1 MMPIS
6 SSQKNAV
13 GFSLLEVLIALVVG
27 LILMSGVIQLLI
39 NSNNAFRMQNALT
52 RVQENGQ
59 FAIQYLTNDI
69 RNTDFWGC
77 LQDTT
82 WITNHLNVGGSV
94 YYSFN
99 VALQGTANQASG
111 GSIVAGTDTITISS
125 ATPVSGIN
133 QIIAPFGTTTSSPV
147 TTNASTNLALGTIVL
162 VSDCLSGDIFQVT
175 NADAS
180 GGSLEHA
187 TGIGSPGNATATL
200 SKIYNADAFV
210 YLPYTDN
217 YSIQNDASG
226 VPGLYLTTATGA
238 QEVVDNIANML
249 ILYGED
255 TDSDGTANRY
265 VRANQVTNM
274 LNVVSVRISI
284 VVRSAENNIVVTP
297 QTYTFNNQT
306 VTATDNRLYR
316 VYTTTITL
324 RNRLN

>member
-1 MMPIS
+1 MI
-6 SSQKNAV
+6 QITRARYNLG

-59 FAIQYLTNDI
+59 FATQYLANDI

-77 LQDTT
+77 LSDTT
-82 WITNHLNVGGSV
+82 WITNHLNIGGSV

-99 VALQGTANQASG
+99 VGLQGTANQATG

-125 ATPVSGIN
+125 VTPVSGLN
-133 QIIAPFGTTTSSPV
+133 QVIAPIGPTTSSPV
-147 TTNASTNLALGTIVL
+147 TTNASTNLTQGTIVL
-162 VSDCLSGDIFQVT
+162 VSDCLGGDIFQIT
-175 NADAS
+175 NADAT
-180 GGSLEHA
+180 GGSLQHA
-187 TGIGSPGNATATL
+187 TGIGTPGNATSTL
-200 SKIYNADAFV
+200 AKVYNTDAFV
-210 YLPYTDN
+210 YLPYTN
-217 YSIQNDASG
+217 SYSIQTDTNGNPGLFVTTASG
-226 VPGLYLTTATGA
+226 S
-238 QEVVDNIANML
+238 QEIVDNISNMV

-284 VVRSAENNIVVTP
+284 VVRSAEDNIVVTP
-297 QTYTFNNQT
+297 QTYTFNGQT
-306 VTATDNRLYR
+306 VTPTDNRLYR

-324 RNRLN
+324 RNRLS